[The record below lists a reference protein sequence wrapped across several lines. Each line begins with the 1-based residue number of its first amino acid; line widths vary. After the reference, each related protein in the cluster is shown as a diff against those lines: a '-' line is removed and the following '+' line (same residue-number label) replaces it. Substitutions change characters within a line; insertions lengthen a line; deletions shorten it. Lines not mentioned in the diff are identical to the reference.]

1 MDFRKTKKKWPMK
14 LLLRGKVPFCDHT
27 LSGKCV
33 MQDSPKLFMDSE
45 KVSVQVFIALKDLC
59 VLHE

>member
-1 MDFRKTKKKWPMK
+1 MK
-14 LLLRGKVPFCDHT
+14 LSLRGKVPFCDHT